1 MADVNLKIKS
11 DTSDAERGLK
21 KLDSA
26 GDKLAG
32 TFKAIGAAVAAGFAF
47 SKITQGIGQV
57 IDAASKQEDAVNSL
71 NQAMRSA
78 GDFSAGAS
86 EDLQRFASDL
96 QAITT
101 VGDEATIEMLALAK
115 TFGVTNDQAK
125 DLVKGAAELS
135 AATGMS
141 LDSAVRNLGKSLSGL
156 AGELGESLPA
166 MRSLTQ
172 EQLKAGAAIDLV
184 NQRFAGSAA
193 AKLNTYSG
201 SVASLSNA
209 WGDLQEEIGF
219 YITKNPAVIRAIG
232 ALSRGIQ
239 QLSKFLG
246 SERGGAIDF
255 FLEALASIADAVPYA
270 VRALDV
276 LLRPFTATAVFI
288 LKAAEAALYFG
299 ESVLSID
306 AVANALDGISIRII
320 GEFQTIIDVI
330 LKAINTIESIPGAT
344 TVLPAGV
351 RLGLEGTKK
360 AFEGLK
366 LGADRAAESVG
377 PGLAEAV
384 KSNMTNIR
392 DGIRS
397 ATDVMTTGMERFADS
412 VDGAGDSIRELK
424 NGLPQPGEFDFVGPV
439 KPDGSA
445 GTPGGSTGAGTAGFG
460 GTDFLKPFTAAGAV
474 LAQSF
479 LGNVTKGTAGGK
491 AFAGAAVAQG
501 VDLGVQAL
509 GGPPGVGAAI
519 QPILTDLA
527 NASKEQARVMAQE
540 FADGLGDGVV
550 ALVENLPIFI
560 EALAEKSGE
569 IAAAFIT
576 ALVQGSPELIIAL
589 TKAMPLV
596 AWSLTMELVDGIK
609 YYLDQ
614 LGPTFNYW
622 DEKIKGAGN
631 YFEEKINA
639 IFGADGEVMK
649 IGNAFTEFG
658 NTLATQIKTAVGDEF
673 LEAGN
678 ELYDTMIKGAG
689 DFVTAIIEKA
699 GEVASSLD
707 PTRRGGG
714 TGGVVGT
721 ILGNGGDSLGGQIDT
736 AIRDPG
742 EQVENLFSLT
752 GGSSQQV
759 IRLQIDSRVLGEVIL
774 DLSSAGARLK
784 R

>member
-21 KLDSA
+21 RLDSA

-232 ALSRGIQ
+232 SLSRGIQ

-276 LLRPFTATAVFI
+276 LIRPFTATAVFI

-344 TVLPAGV
+344 MVLPAGV

-392 DGIRS
+392 DGIKS
-397 ATDVMTTGMERFADS
+397 ATDIMTTGMERFADS

-439 KPDGSA
+439 KPGDKPSGESA
-445 GTPGGSTGAGTAGFG
+445 STAGFG
-460 GTDFLKPFTAAGAV
+460 DTDFLGIFRNAGAV

-479 LGNVTKGTAGGK
+479 LSNVTKGAAGGK
-491 AFAGAAVAQG
+491 AVAGAVVAQTA
-501 VDLGVQAL
+501 DIAAQAY
-509 GGPPGVGAAI
+509 GAPPGVVGGAL

-540 FADGLGDGVV
+540 FADGLGDGIV

-596 AWSLTMELVDGIK
+596 AWSLTMELIDGIK

-678 ELYDTMIKGAG
+678 ELYDTIIKGAG

-721 ILGNGGDSLGGQIDT
+721 LLGNGGDSLGGQIDT

-742 EQVENLFSLT
+742 QQLENAFGLT
-752 GGSSQQV
+752 GGASNTRV
-759 IRLQIDSRVLGEVIL
+759 IQLTIDSRVLGQAIL
-774 DLSSAGARLK
+774 DLNSAGARLT